1 MVQGPTGVLDGR
13 TAIVTGGGNGLGR
26 AYALRLAAAG
36 AAVVVAELDEARGER
51 VAEEIRE
58 AGGEAAAFA
67 TDVADVASVE
77 RMVAGALERFGRID
91 ILVNNAAIFA
101 TIPISRAGVLDIS
114 VEEWDLVMNVN
125 LKGTWLPCR
134 AVIPVM
140 AKNGYGKIVNIS
152 SDTAFKATAGRSHYV
167 ASKAGIVGFTR
178 TVAQEVGADGI
189 RVNCVAPGKT
199 LSVEDADD
207 STLAAHTAVASTQAL
222 PGVLG
227 PDDMCGAVVF
237 LCSPDSD
244 AITGQTLLVNAGAS
258 MH

>member
-1 MVQGPTGVLDGR
+1 MTDRGVRGLEGR
-13 TAIVTGGGNGLGR
+13 SAIVTGAGNGLGR
-26 AYALRLAAAG
+26 AYALRLAEAG
-36 AAVVVAELDEARGER
+36 AAVVVAELAAARGEA
-51 VAEEIRE
+51 VAEEIRA
-58 AGGEAAAFA
+58 AGGQAIAVA
-67 TDVADVASVE
+67 TDVADEASVAA
-77 RMVAGALERFGRID
+77 MVEVATATFPTLD

-101 TIPISRAGVLDIS
+101 SIPISRAGVLDLS

-140 AKNGYGKIVNIS
+140 AANGYGKIVNIS
-152 SDTAFKATAGRSHYV
+152 SDTVFKATAGRSHYV

-178 TVAQEVGADGI
+178 TVAQEVGRDGI

-199 LSVEDADD
+199 LSVDDPDA
-207 STLAAHTAVASTQAL
+207 STVAAHANVAATQAI
-222 PGVLG
+222 PGVLS
-227 PDDMCGAVVF
+227 PDDMTGAVVF
-237 LCSPDSD
+237 LCSPSSD

>member
-1 MVQGPTGVLDGR
+1 MTDHPKRALSGR
-13 TAIVTGGGNGLGR
+13 VAIVTGGGNGLGR
-26 AYALRLAAAG
+26 AYALRVAEAG
-36 AAVVVAELDEARGER
+36 AGVVVAELDAERGER
-51 VAEEIRE
+51 VAGEIRA
-58 AGGEAAAFA
+58 AGGEAIGVG
-67 TDVADVASVE
+67 TDVADEASVTA
-77 RMVAGALERFGRID
+77 MVGAARDRFGRID

-114 VEEWDLVMNVN
+114 VAEWDLVMNVN

-140 AKNGYGKIVNIS
+140 AEQGYGKIVNIS

-167 ASKAGIVGFTR
+167 ASKAGSVGFTR
-178 TVAQEVGADGI
+178 TVALEVGRDGI

-199 LSVEDADD
+199 LSVEDADEGV
-207 STLAAHTAVASTQAL
+207 LAAHTAVASTQAL

-237 LCSPDSD
+237 LCSPESD
-244 AITGQTLLVNAGAS
+244 AITGQTLLVNAGAT